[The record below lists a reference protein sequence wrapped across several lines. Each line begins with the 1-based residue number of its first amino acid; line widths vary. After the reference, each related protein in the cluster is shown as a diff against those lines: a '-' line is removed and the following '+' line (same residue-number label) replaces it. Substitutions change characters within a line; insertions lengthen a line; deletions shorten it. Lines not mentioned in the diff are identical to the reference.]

1 MAAYAVSQ
9 IKWEEAHGPERYLKL
24 VQNALRSYGGRY
36 LAFGPVIVVE
46 GNNVP
51 HDLAIVEFPS
61 LDAAKRFYE
70 SEEYGLA
77 RDWCNLRKDGLARFC
92 RRRDYPRINV
102 VGVSTTSRIS
112 MLRLPYCYWPAFG
125 LTSDEMDARRRSRGR
140 FAATRETLA
149 SRAIA
154 IQHNSILGVF
164 GERMKWRSILRPQ
177 QTQRA

>member
-70 SEEYGLA
+70 SEEYSLA
-77 RDWCNLRKDGLARFC
+77 RK
-92 RRRDYPRINV
+92 I
-102 VGVSTTSRIS
+102 
-112 MLRLPYCYWPAFG
+112 
-125 LTSDEMDARRRSRGR
+125 
-140 FAATRETLA
+140 
-149 SRAIA
+149 RAISA
-154 IQHNSILGVF
+154 KTDWLVFVDGVTIP
-164 GERMKWRSILRPQ
+164 E
-177 QTQRA
+177 